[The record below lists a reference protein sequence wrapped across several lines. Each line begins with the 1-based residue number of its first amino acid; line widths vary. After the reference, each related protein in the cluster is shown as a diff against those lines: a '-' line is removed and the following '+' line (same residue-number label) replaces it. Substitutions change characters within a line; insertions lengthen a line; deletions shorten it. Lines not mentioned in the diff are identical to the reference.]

1 MTISILHYLFRPIL
15 IGLFTILS
23 SSSFNS
29 AASTGA
35 NYNVVSFG
43 AKPDGRTDC
52 AKAFLSAWQKACA
65 SAQPATIYVPA
76 GRFLLGKVVFVGGEC
91 SNKAITVTIDGTLVA
106 SSNYHGNDNSNWI
119 VFENVDGV
127 SVHGGLLD
135 GQGTSLWACKHSGG
149 NCPLGAT
156 SLEFTNSKNIMVVG
170 LTSLNSQMF
179 HIVIYQCQHVK
190 VQGVKVVAAANS
202 PNTDG
207 IHIAGS
213 SDVTILNSNI
223 QTGDDCVSVG
233 SGTTNL
239 WVENIACGPGHGIS
253 IGSLGQDQNEAGVQ
267 NVTVKTVKFMSTE
280 NGVRIKT
287 WGKPSNAFVKGVLF
301 QHAVM
306 VDVQNPIIIDQ
317 NYCLGSG
324 CSRQA
329 SGVKISDVTY
339 QDIHGTSATEVAVKF
354 DCSSKNPCSGIQ
366 LEDVKLTYNNQVAQ
380 ASCQNAGGSSQGY
393 VQPQSCL

>member
-1 MTISILHYLFRPIL
+1 
-15 IGLFTILS
+15 
-23 SSSFNS
+23 
-29 AASTGA
+29 
-35 NYNVVSFG
+35 
-43 AKPDGRTDC
+43 
-52 AKAFLSAWQKACA
+52 
-65 SAQPATIYVPA
+65 
-76 GRFLLGKVVFVGGEC
+76 
-91 SNKAITVTIDGTLVA
+91 
-106 SSNYHGNDNSNWI
+106 
-119 VFENVDGV
+119 
-127 SVHGGLLD
+127 
-135 GQGTSLWACKHSGG
+135 
-149 NCPLGAT
+149 
-156 SLEFTNSKNIMVVG
+156 
-170 LTSLNSQMF
+170 MF
-179 HIVIYQCQHVK
+179 HIAFYQCHHVK
-190 VQGVKVVAAANS
+190 VQGAKVVAAAKS

-223 QTGDDCVSVG
+223 RTGDDCVFVG